1 MRTHS
6 AAGGCLSRWLAN
18 APAWVPTLFAA
29 ATAFGTYF
37 CMYAFRK
44 PFAAGHYAGLTFLG
58 TAVELKTAF
67 VISQLIGY
75 ALSKFIGL
83 KVCSEAERR
92 WRAPLLVLLIAASQT
107 ALLGFAALPGGWKVP
122 AIFLSGLPLGM
133 VWGLVVAYLEGRRTS
148 ELLLAILSCSFI
160 VASGAVK
167 DVGRALMADFGVS
180 EWWMPFSTGMI
191 FLAPFLIFVWLL
203 NQVPDPT
210 PADVAARVRREPM
223 DGPIAPPSSTGSCPA
238 WCFS

>member
-6 AAGGCLSRWLAN
+6 AAESQLRPWLEN
-18 APAWVPTLFAA
+18 APGWVPTLFAA
-29 ATAFGTYF
+29 VTAFGTYF

-44 PFAAGHYAGLTFLG
+44 PFAAGHYTGLTFLG
-58 TAVELKTAF
+58 TDLELKTAF

-75 ALSKFIGL
+75 ALSKFIGI
-83 KVCSEAERR
+83 KVCSETTRR
-92 WRAPLLVLLIAASQT
+92 LRARLLASVVVVSQC
-107 ALLGFAALPGGWKVP
+107 ALLLFATLPGEWKVL

-167 DVGRALMADFGVS
+167 DVGRALMADFGVG
-180 EWWMPFSTGMI
+180 EW
-191 FLAPFLIFVWLL
+191 
-203 NQVPDPT
+203 
-210 PADVAARVRREPM
+210 
-223 DGPIAPPSSTGSCPA
+223 
-238 WCFS
+238 